1 MGFCLYICICLF
13 VFRHLKEDAFTFSV
27 VEITATFLSQHW
39 LTDISLFFRSE
50 VMIEDPSAVVA
61 ILDDAIFRVDDHI
74 GSAESKE
81 GCENHNKFHIVSYY
95 AF

>member
-1 MGFCLYICICLF
+1 
-13 VFRHLKEDAFTFSV
+13 
-27 VEITATFLSQHW
+27 
-39 LTDISLFFRSE
+39 
-50 VMIEDPSAVVA
+50 MIEDPSAVVA
-61 ILDDAIFRVDDHI
+61 ILDDAIFRVDGHI